1 VISSAS
7 SIRGARYCFSLE
19 IYLAPILAVPPEA
32 ILETDLVKVPGV
44 VVVLNNVPPLLKSL
58 SLPKLSCAIAA
69 GPALTIIAAI
79 SAATAKTLSS
89 RLKILLLSDFLSLVG
104 GSLTDP
110 LSRPILGSK
119 GIFRL

>member
-1 VISSAS
+1 MISSAS
-7 SIRGARYCFSLE
+7 SIGGARYCFSLE

-32 ILETDLVKVPGV
+32 ILETDLVKVPG

-119 GIFRL
+119 GIIRL